1 MGDLNRKRYTVDVFT
16 PVDGIENIYHRR
28 PFCASRKTEW
38 EREPTREEQLPY
50 QNRRGTMAAHLE
62 LFFFVTTAVCGVGRR
77 HIIYHVYTCSH
88 KNNIDSKRWNMAA
101 WLCRWRC
108 RRAWWFGEA
117 AGISCCAMSVKN
129 AVSTSSMQ

>member
-1 MGDLNRKRYTVDVFT
+1 MGALNRKRYTVDVFT

-62 LFFFVTTAVCGVGRR
+62 LFF
-77 HIIYHVYTCSH
+77 
-88 KNNIDSKRWNMAA
+88 
-101 WLCRWRC
+101 L
-108 RRAWWFGEA
+108 
-117 AGISCCAMSVKN
+117 
-129 AVSTSSMQ
+129 